1 MTDIQI
7 NRVMVIGAG
16 TMGHAIAQV
25 YAQNG
30 MEVILIDKVSKALER
45 AQSLI
50 KNNLGLLVKHNRIK
64 PDEIPNILDRLK
76 FSTDL
81 KAHTEE
87 INLVVEAVNEVPEI
101 KQLVFQKINKYC
113 PKEAIIAS
121 NTSGLNIYE
130 LAEINKPERLI
141 IHHWFCPAYIIPL
154 VEVIPGEKTSKEL
167 IEFSKSFLSDLGKKP
182 IILNEFISNFIVNR
196 IQRVIMV
203 QTWELIQKGW
213 ATAEQIDL
221 AIKNTLGVRLP
232 IQGIVQSQ
240 DFTGL
245 DLILDK
251 QKEFRINKRYPEVEN
266 MVKKGNIGVKT
277 SKGFY
282 NYGNRSEIELLM
294 ERDEKCLK
302 LLDFL
307 DEINALKNI

>member
-1 MTDIQI
+1 MSDFKI
-7 NRVMVIGAG
+7 NKVMVIGAG

-30 MEVILIDKVSKALER
+30 MEVKLIDKEPNALER
-45 AQSLI
+45 ARKLI
-50 KNNLGLLVKHNRIK
+50 KNNLDLLVKYNQISS
-64 PDEIPNILDRLK
+64 DDILKILEK
-76 FSTDL
+76 LQFSTAL
-81 KAHTEE
+81 KEYAEG
-87 INLVVEAVNEVPEI
+87 IDLVVEAVNEIPEI
-101 KQLVFQKINKYC
+101 KQSVYQDVNKYC
-113 PKEAIIAS
+113 PKEAIISS
-121 NTSGLNIYE
+121 NTSGLNVFE
-130 LAEINKPERLI
+130 LAEIDHPERLI

-154 VEVIPGEKTSKEL
+154 VEIIPGENTSKEL
-167 IEFSKSFLSDLGKKP
+167 IEFSVKLLKDLGKKP
-182 IILNEFISNFIVNR
+182 IVLKKFISNFIVNR

-251 QKEFRINKRYPEVEN
+251 QKEFKINKRYPEVEN
-266 MVKKGNIGVKT
+266 MVKKGDLGVKT
-277 SKGFY
+277 GKGFY
-282 NYGNRSEIELLM
+282 DYDNKSEIELLT
-294 ERDEKCLK
+294 ERDEKCLQ

-307 DEINALKNI
+307 DELDALKNI